1 MRLPLLQARGLAL
14 RYRTQDRIVTAIEGL
29 DFELTEGERLMVL
42 GPSGCGK
49 STLLK
54 AVAGFVRPEAGEIL
68 LRGRPVEEPG
78 PDRMVVFQEFDQLP
92 PWKTVLQNVMFPL
105 VASRRTT
112 RAEARGLALHYLQRV
127 GLGDFIDAYPHTL
140 SGGMKQRV
148 ALARALAV
156 APAMLLMDE
165 PFASLDALTRRRM
178 QQELLQLW
186 EQERFTMLFVTHSVA
201 EAVALGTRILLL
213 SPHPGRRL
221 AELDGVPA
229 GPEAQRLQAEIEGLL
244 HILPEAA

>member
-1 MRLPLLQARGLAL
+1 MPLLRARGLGL
-14 RYRTQDRIVTAIEGL
+14 RYSTEDRVVTAIDGL
-29 DFELTEGERLMVL
+29 DLDLHVGERLMVL

-54 AVAGFVRPEAGEIL
+54 AVAGFLRPAVGEIL
-68 LRGRPVEEPG
+68 LRGRRVLGPG

-105 VASRRTT
+105 LASRAAS
-112 RAEARGLALHYLQRV
+112 RAEARDRAVRYLDRV
-127 GLGDFIDAYPHTL
+127 GLGDFRDAYPHTL

-148 ALARALAV
+148 ALARALAA

-165 PFASLDALTRRRM
+165 PFASLDALTRRQM
-178 QQELLQLW
+178 QEELLRLW
-186 EQERFTMLFVTHSVA
+186 SQERFTMLFVTHSVA

-213 SPHPGRRL
+213 SPRPGRKL
-221 AELDGVPA
+221 AELAGVPP
-229 GPEAQRLQAEIEGLL
+229 GPEAHRLQARIEELL
-244 HILPEAA
+244 QVLPKAA